1 MILKDLCK
9 ISKKFSGYMHVLAEN
24 GFTVALLAVFLLA
37 YILVITFKYLKAQ
50 CH

>member
-9 ISKKFSGYMHVLAEN
+9 ISKKFSGYMCVLAEN
-24 GFTVALLAVFLLA
+24 GFTVALLVVYLRANF
-37 YILVITFKYLKAQ
+37 LVIIIKYLKAQ